1 MTDYTALVEN
11 RVDEKEAK
19 LAAKLLLAIA
29 EASEEGDGKD
39 KGDLINHSREL
50 QDNFNHNIDAIVK
63 IMEGNTD
70 ESTKA

>member
-39 KGDLINHSREL
+39 KEDLINHFRGL

-63 IMEGNTD
+63 IMEGDSDAT
-70 ESTKA
+70 TKA